1 MQIAEVDILQKDQPP
16 QEDVEEEEVIEQE
29 DEDAKEEEE
38 EEEKEEDE
46 EAEQDKKDSVCT
58 LRRLIGFWVQLSK
71 KWFLGKL

>member
-1 MQIAEVDILQKDQPP
+1 M
-16 QEDVEEEEVIEQE
+16 EEEEVIEQE
-29 DEDAKEEEE
+29 EEDAKEE